1 MIVAY
6 NTEGMK
12 DIFKECLDTT
22 LNFKYNNYEVIVV
35 FLFFFIVVNNG
46 STDKTREILEDYE
59 KDLRIC

>member
-35 FLFFFIVVNNG
+35 FSSFL
-46 STDKTREILEDYE
+46 L
-59 KDLRIC
+59 